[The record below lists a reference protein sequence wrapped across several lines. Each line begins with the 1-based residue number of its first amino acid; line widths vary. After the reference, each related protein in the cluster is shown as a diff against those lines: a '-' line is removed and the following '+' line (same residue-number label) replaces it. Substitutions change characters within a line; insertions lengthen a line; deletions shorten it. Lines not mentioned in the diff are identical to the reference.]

1 MATASQTL
9 PPPPSPPPSGVP
21 LAVAVGMAA
30 AAAGLAATVSTWWKS
45 GVGDNSEGV
54 QRDGTTTSASASETV
69 ATEPT
74 TSVASDPTAGVPKL
88 AIGVMDGRDAELMR
102 VAPISGKTAT
112 PDGIDVVI
120 FHGGCPG
127 TLQEMWW

>member
-1 MATASQTL
+1 MTGVRAMATASQTL
-9 PPPPSPPPSGVP
+9 PPPPPPPPSGVP

-45 GVGDNSEGV
+45 RVGDNS
-54 QRDGTTTSASASETV
+54 TTTCASASETV
-69 ATEPT
+69 ATETT